1 MKDLEIKPYVPP
13 EWKTISNEALCALA
27 QAGSGH
33 AMDVLIW
40 RNEAFLAERARK
52 VWNKAFKN
60 TQEYSVNLDDIM
72 QVAREGMWRAIIAF
86 KPSYGT
92 KLLTIAG
99 KCIENKL
106 ADLEREYF
114 SDIKEENEGF
124 RVEEEYPEEENIA
137 HINLKLR
144 PDEYKKRP
152 EPMALA
158 RETSEEICRSVNS
171 LEPRERKYLCYRF
184 GYPFDDEVRQKKAAE
199 HFLITRTRA
208 NELEQEALRHFR
220 AGLHWD
226 TLDYWIDIEHE
237 EE

>member
-1 MKDLEIKPYVPP
+1 MSDLEIKPYVPP
-13 EWKTISNEALCALA
+13 EWKTISNEALRALA
-27 QAGSGH
+27 QAGSRH

-40 RNEAFLAERARK
+40 RNEAFLAERACK
-52 VWNKAFKN
+52 VWNRSFKN
-60 TQEYSVNLDDIM
+60 THEYSVDLDDLM
-72 QVAREGMWRAIIAF
+72 QAAREGMWRAIIAF

-92 KLLTIAG
+92 KLLTLAG

-106 ADLEREYF
+106 ADIEREYF

-124 RVEEEYPEEENIA
+124 RVEEDKQEEEEPA

-144 PDEYKKRP
+144 PDEYRKRP

-184 GYPFDDEVRQKKAAE
+184 GYPFDDEVPQRKAAE
-199 HFLITRTRA
+199 HFLLTRTRA
-208 NELEQEALRHFR
+208 DELEREALRHFR

-226 TLDYWIDIEHE
+226 ALDYWIDVEHDQQ
-237 EE
+237 

>member
-1 MKDLEIKPYVPP
+1 MSDLEIKPYVPP

-27 QAGSGH
+27 QAKNKH

-52 VWNKAFKN
+52 VWNIAFKN
-60 TQEYSVNLDDIM
+60 TQEYSVDLDDLM
-72 QVAREGMWRAIIAF
+72 QAAREGMWRAIIAF

-92 KLLTIAG
+92 KLLTLAG

-124 RVEEEYPEEENIA
+124 RVEEDKQEEEEPP
-137 HINLKLR
+137 HINLRLR

-171 LEPRERKYLCYRF
+171 LEPREKKYLCYRF
-184 GYPFDDEVRQKKAAE
+184 GYPFDDEVPQRKAAE

-208 NELEQEALRHFR
+208 DELEQEALQHFR

-226 TLDYWIDIEHE
+226 TLDYWIDVEHDQQ
-237 EE
+237 

>member
-1 MKDLEIKPYVPP
+1 MSDLEIKPYVPP
-13 EWKTISNEALCALA
+13 EWKTISNEALCTLA

-60 TQEYSVNLDDIM
+60 TQEYSVDLDDLM
-72 QVAREGMWRAIIAF
+72 QAAREGMWRAIIAF

-92 KLLTIAG
+92 KLLTLAG

-106 ADLEREYF
+106 SDFEREYF

-124 RVEEEYPEEENIA
+124 RVEEEYPEEEDIA

-171 LEPRERKYLCYRF
+171 LEPREKKYLCYRF
-184 GYPFDDEVRQKKAAE
+184 GYPFDDEVPQKKAAE

-226 TLDYWIDIEHE
+226 TLDYRIDVEHE
-237 EE
+237 VE

>member
-1 MKDLEIKPYVPP
+1 MSDLEIKPYVPP

-27 QAGSGH
+27 QAKNKH

-40 RNEAFLAERARK
+40 HNEAFLAERARK
-52 VWNKAFKN
+52 VWNIAFKN
-60 TQEYSVNLDDIM
+60 TQEYSVDLDDLM
-72 QVAREGMWRAIIAF
+72 QAAREGMWRAIIAF

-92 KLLTIAG
+92 KLLTLAG
-99 KCIENKL
+99 KSIENKL

-124 RVEEEYPEEENIA
+124 RVEEDKQEEEEPA

-184 GYPFDDEVRQKKAAE
+184 GYPFDDEVPQKKAAE

-208 NELEQEALRHFR
+208 NELEQEALQHFR
-220 AGLHWD
+220 AGLHWN
-226 TLDYWIDIEHE
+226 TLDYWIDVEHDQQ
-237 EE
+237 

>member
-1 MKDLEIKPYVPP
+1 MSDLEIKPYVPP
-13 EWKTISNEALCALA
+13 EWKTISNEELCALA

-52 VWNKAFKN
+52 VWNIAFKN
-60 TQEYSVNLDDIM
+60 TQEYSVDLDDLM
-72 QVAREGMWRAIIAF
+72 QAAREGMWRAIIAF

-92 KLLTIAG
+92 KLLTLAG
-99 KCIENKL
+99 ICIENKL

-114 SDIKEENEGF
+114 SDIKEEKNGF
-124 RVEEEYPEEENIA
+124 RVEEDKQEEEEPPY
-137 HINLKLR
+137 INQRLR

-184 GYPFDDEVRQKKAAE
+184 GYPFDDEVPQRKAAE

-208 NELEQEALRHFR
+208 DELEQEALQHFR
-220 AGLHWD
+220 VGLHWD
-226 TLDYWIDIEHE
+226 TLDYWIDVEHDQE
-237 EE
+237 

>member
-1 MKDLEIKPYVPP
+1 MSDLEIKPYVPP
-13 EWKTISNEALCALA
+13 EWKTISNEELCALA

-60 TQEYSVNLDDIM
+60 TQEYSVDLDDLM
-72 QVAREGMWRAIIAF
+72 QAAREGMWRAIVRY
-86 KPSYGT
+86 KPSRGT
-92 KLLTIAG
+92 KLLTLAG

-114 SDIKEENEGF
+114 SDIKEEKNGF
-124 RVEEEYPEEENIA
+124 RVEEDKQEEEEPPY
-137 HINLKLR
+137 INQRLR

-152 EPMALA
+152 EPKVIA

-171 LEPRERKYLCYRF
+171 LEPREKKYLCYRF
-184 GYPFDDEVRQKKAAE
+184 GYPFDDEVPQRKAAE
-199 HFLITRTRA
+199 HFLLTRTRA
-208 NELEQEALRHFR
+208 DELEQEALQHFR
-220 AGLHWD
+220 AGLHWH
-226 TLDYWIDIEHE
+226 TLDYWIDVEHDQQ
-237 EE
+237 

>member
-1 MKDLEIKPYVPP
+1 MSDLEIKPYVPP

-27 QAGSGH
+27 QAGIGH

-60 TQEYSVNLDDIM
+60 TQEYSVDLDDLM
-72 QVAREGMWRAIIAF
+72 QAAREGMWRAIIAF

-92 KLLTIAG
+92 KLLTLAG

-124 RVEEEYPEEENIA
+124 RVDEDKQEEEEPP
-137 HINLKLR
+137 HINLRLR

-171 LEPRERKYLCYRF
+171 LEPREKKYLCYRF
-184 GYPFDDEVRQKKAAE
+184 GYPFDDEVPQRKAAE

-208 NELEQEALRHFR
+208 DELEQEALQHFR

-226 TLDYWIDIEHE
+226 TLDYWIDVEHDQQ
-237 EE
+237 

>member
-1 MKDLEIKPYVPP
+1 MSDLEIKPYVPP

-27 QAGSGH
+27 QAGSRH

-40 RNEAFLAERARK
+40 RNEAFLAERACK
-52 VWNKAFKN
+52 VWNRSFKN
-60 TQEYSVNLDDIM
+60 THEYSVDLDDLM
-72 QVAREGMWRAIIAF
+72 QAAREGMWRAIIAF

-92 KLLTIAG
+92 KLLTLAG

-124 RVEEEYPEEENIA
+124 RVEEDKQEEPA

-144 PDEYKKRP
+144 PDEYRKRP

-184 GYPFDDEVRQKKAAE
+184 GYPFDDEVPQRKAAE
-199 HFLITRTRA
+199 HFLLTRTRA
-208 NELEQEALRHFR
+208 DELEREALRHFR

-226 TLDYWIDIEHE
+226 ALDYWIDVEHDQQ
-237 EE
+237 

>member
-1 MKDLEIKPYVPP
+1 MSDLEIKPHVPP
-13 EWKTISNEALCALA
+13 EWKTISNEALCKLA
-27 QAGSGH
+27 QAGIGH

-60 TQEYSVNLDDIM
+60 TQEYSVDLDDLM
-72 QVAREGMWRAIIAF
+72 QAAREGMWKAIIAF

-92 KLLTIAG
+92 KLLTLAG

-124 RVEEEYPEEENIA
+124 REEDKQEEEEPP
-137 HINLKLR
+137 HINLRLR

-171 LEPRERKYLCYRF
+171 LEPREKKYLCYRF
-184 GYPFDDEVRQKKAAE
+184 GYPFDDDVPQRKAAE

-208 NELEQEALRHFR
+208 DELEQEALRHFKT
-220 AGLHWD
+220 GLHWD
-226 TLDYWIDIEHE
+226 TLDYWIDVEHDQQ
-237 EE
+237 

>member
-1 MKDLEIKPYVPP
+1 MESD
-13 EWKTISNEALCALA
+13 
-27 QAGSGH
+27 
-33 AMDVLIW
+33 
-40 RNEAFLAERARK
+40 F
-52 VWNKAFKN
+52 
-60 TQEYSVNLDDIM
+60 
-72 QVAREGMWRAIIAF
+72 AF

-92 KLLTIAG
+92 KLLTLAG
-99 KCIENKL
+99 ICIENKL

-124 RVEEEYPEEENIA
+124 RVEEDKQEEEEPP
-137 HINLKLR
+137 HINLRLR

-171 LEPRERKYLCYRF
+171 LEPREKKYLCYRF